1 MITIFLNVWLICITT
16 HITLFVFFQ
25 PATYEK
31 MEKADILQMT
41 VEYMKRLA
49 SLPDT
54 SNQNWWYSSGYDECR
69 RAAHSY
75 LLSSRLG
82 HDAKT
87 RLVCDAHSNVALRR
101 PAIDVCRSRQ
111 RCDIRDVTPD
121 NIVDLDD
128 KDAATS
134 SEIACDVFNTE
145 AVVCGRKPFKIHVCS
160 SIGNV
165 WRPW

>member
-1 MITIFLNVWLICITT
+1 
-16 HITLFVFFQ
+16 
-25 PATYEK
+25 

-41 VEYMKRLA
+41 VEYMNRLA

-54 SNQNWWYSSGYDECR
+54 SNQNRWYSSGYDECR
-69 RAAHSY
+69 RAAHAY

-87 RLVCDAHSNVALRR
+87 RLVCDTHSNVALRR
-101 PAIDVCRSRQ
+101 PAIDDCRSRQ
-111 RCDIRDVTPD
+111 RYDIRDVTPD
-121 NIVDLDD
+121 NVVELDD
-128 KDAATS
+128 KDAATL
-134 SEIACDVFNTE
+134 SEIPCDVFNTE
-145 AVVCGRKPFKIHVCS
+145 AVVCGRNPLKTHVCS